1 MLDDGVDCS
10 PDGKWIIYSS
20 RGENGENLLRVPTS
34 GGMAERVLGKSFPSV
49 VGRFSPDGNSIGLL
63 FGEGE
68 PIERIKL
75 AVVDAQSGS
84 FKGTFDTPASGSV
97 PDNMWWVLRWAPGG
111 RGLTYAW
118 SQGDSTNLWL
128 QPIAGGPPRQLT
140 HFPDD
145 VIAYAWS
152 PDGNRL
158 AVARSTTSSD
168 VVVFRNFR

>member
-1 MLDDGVDCS
+1 M
-10 PDGKWIIYSS
+10 
-20 RGENGENLLRVPTS
+20 NLLRVPTK
-34 GGMAERVLGKSFPSV
+34 GGTAENVSGKSFPFV

-68 PIERIKL
+68 RGERIKL
-75 AVVDAQSGS
+75 AVVDAHSGS

-97 PDNMWWVLRWAPGG
+97 PDNSNPWWALRWAPDG
-111 RGLTYAW
+111 RGLTYAL
-118 SQGDSTNLWL
+118 SQGGSTNLWL
-128 QPIAGGPPRQLT
+128 QPIAGGPPHQLT